1 VAYAEVLPSGQKTTA
16 AIAEYDTPI
25 RCHQNLSNAF
35 SVEGRRVLGAY
46 VNNEAHPTDTPTDG
60 VYVVICLD
68 PLEDNAATVNSGPP
82 KHDPR
87 GSGGPPKGGPRKEA
101 ERGLKPGPGPGQGLG
116 PGQSGSKMVHKTPKV
131 CVTQSKPILSA
142 DGEEVAPFEK
152 IKSTMALQPIVDS
165 FQQFLLGDMPYNLYI
180 PEGYDPAQQYPL
192 VMFLHDAEPSG
203 TDPLLTLVQGI
214 GAVRFASPADQKKHP
229 CFVLAPELLP
239 HLRPLENACEG
250 DIATAVKPILDE
262 VMEHYSIDPKR
273 VYTTGQSGGC
283 MTSCELNHRYPDLFA
298 ASLLVAGQWDADR
311 MRNTAKKKFW
321 ICVSEHDVQAFPG
334 MTAMVKALQEEGS
347 TVYQYTCNAK
357 SGAEELNRLAANAR
371 EQQTDIIFTVFEGD
385 SVVQEGYPFNPIT
398 NHLST
403 WQVAYDIP
411 EIRDWLLS
419 NHN

>member
-1 VAYAEVLPSGQKTTA
+1 
-16 AIAEYDTPI
+16 
-25 RCHQNLSNAF
+25 
-35 SVEGRRVLGAY
+35 
-46 VNNEAHPTDTPTDG
+46 
-60 VYVVICLD
+60 
-68 PLEDNAATVNSGPP
+68 
-82 KHDPR
+82 
-87 GSGGPPKGGPRKEA
+87 
-101 ERGLKPGPGPGQGLG
+101 
-116 PGQSGSKMVHKTPKV
+116 
-131 CVTQSKPILSA
+131 
-142 DGEEVAPFEK
+142 
-152 IKSTMALQPIVDS
+152 
-165 FQQFLLGDMPYNLYI
+165 
-180 PEGYDPAQQYPL
+180 
-192 VMFLHDAEPSG
+192 
-203 TDPLLTLVQGI
+203 
-214 GAVRFASPADQKKHP
+214 
-229 CFVLAPELLP
+229 
-239 HLRPLENACEG
+239 
-250 DIATAVKPILDE
+250 
-262 VMEHYSIDPKR
+262 MEHYSIDPKR